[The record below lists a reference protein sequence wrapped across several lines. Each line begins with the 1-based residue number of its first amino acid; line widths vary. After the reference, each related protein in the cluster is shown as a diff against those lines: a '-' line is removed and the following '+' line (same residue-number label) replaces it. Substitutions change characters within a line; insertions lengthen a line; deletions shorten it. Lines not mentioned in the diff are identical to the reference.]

1 MIEWILQIFSTF
13 DVGAY
18 LSTLLRNLNLIY
30 DSINFGQFAKIALFL
45 GVVTFCYVSLF
56 LINDRIFEI
65 YTSRRIK
72 KHHLTITNH
81 GNVPSIFL
89 LRTIDLS
96 KQLAVRFRVGSSP
109 MIWVSLADKSDT
121 EKQETQKQS
130 VAAGAPVPAPEQ
142 AGGTGDS
149 LIPNLEKPF
158 SDSVNTVRKGVGQV
172 SRKAGLISGIITSV
186 TNLLPFLKNKKLQQ
200 AQESLKGFQQDTSNM
215 IKSVNTKIGNFD
227 TLTNQVNS
235 VVKPGM
241 MPMQS
246 SGGMPSVPTLKS
258 FPAASGISEAVIENP
273 GNDTSFRMKK
283 FIYDEDVWH
292 QNIGKVDEN
301 GGSLNY
307 AQSKILEPGE
317 SMRIDVELMNLSESS
332 SPVSL
337 LYKIEILQIPQTKMQ
352 LAAPKQ
358 QISGIVIYPKI
369 SELSR
374 LLPASIM
381 VILIVIVIQLVTGLS
396 HLLF

>member
-1 MIEWILQIFSTF
+1 MIEDILRIISAFN
-13 DVGAY
+13 VGQY
-18 LSTLLRNLNLIY
+18 LTLLLSNLNRIY
-30 DSINFGQFAKIALFL
+30 DSINFVQFAKIALFL
-45 GVVTFCYVSLF
+45 GVVTFCSVSLF
-56 LINDRIFEI
+56 LINDKVFEI
-65 YTSRRIK
+65 YTARRIK

-96 KQLAVRFRVGSSP
+96 KQLAVRFRIGNSP
-109 MIWVSLADKSDT
+109 MIWVSLADKSEA
-121 EKQETQKQS
+121 EKQEAQKQ
-130 VAAGAPVPAPEQ
+130 AEAPAPLPEAEQ
-142 AGGTGDS
+142 TGGKGDS

-158 SDSVNTVRKGVGQV
+158 SDTVNTARKGVGQI
-172 SRKAGLISGIITSV
+172 SRKAGLVSGIITSA

-215 IKSVNTKIGNFD
+215 IKTVNTKIGNFD

-241 MPMQS
+241 LPMQS
-246 SGGMPSVPTLKS
+246 SGGASSVPVLKS
-258 FPAASGISEAVIENP
+258 FHGAAGVSEAMIENP
-273 GNDTSFRMKK
+273 GNDTSFRLKK

-307 AQSKILEPGE
+307 AQSKILKPGE
-317 SMRIDVELMNLSESS
+317 SMRIDVELMNLSKSS

-374 LLPASIM
+374 RLPASLMI
-381 VILIVIVIQLVTGLS
+381 ILIVIVIQLVTGLS

>member
-45 GVVTFCYVSLF
+45 GVVTFCSVSLF

-89 LRTIDLS
+89 LRTINLS

-186 TNLLPFLKNKKLQQ
+186 TNLLPFLKNKK
-200 AQESLKGFQQDTSNM
+200 S
-215 IKSVNTKIGNFD
+215 
-227 TLTNQVNS
+227 
-235 VVKPGM
+235 
-241 MPMQS
+241 
-246 SGGMPSVPTLKS
+246 
-258 FPAASGISEAVIENP
+258 
-273 GNDTSFRMKK
+273 
-283 FIYDEDVWH
+283 
-292 QNIGKVDEN
+292 
-301 GGSLNY
+301 
-307 AQSKILEPGE
+307 
-317 SMRIDVELMNLSESS
+317 
-332 SPVSL
+332 
-337 LYKIEILQIPQTKMQ
+337 
-352 LAAPKQ
+352 
-358 QISGIVIYPKI
+358 
-369 SELSR
+369 
-374 LLPASIM
+374 
-381 VILIVIVIQLVTGLS
+381 
-396 HLLF
+396 